1 MTTTNILTDFADEL
15 QQMLTSKPGGDV
27 EWYYARASTVLD
39 ALHAMPAEALL
50 ALLKSSHSRGT
61 GVLRGISSVSANFAV
76 EMRDTKWLELALR
89 GLQIEDLIDD
99 PRDMTATMQ
108 ALEDSAR
115 KLNTRLHHHWKP
127 SGLPNKLSLT
137 YRLDPV
143 AAMKAKAAP

>member
-1 MTTTNILTDFADEL
+1 MPTTNILTDFADAL

-39 ALHAMPAEALL
+39 ALHAMPVEELIS
-50 ALLKSSHSRGT
+50 LLKSSHSRGI
-61 GVLRGISSVSANFAV
+61 GVLRGISSTSANFAA
-76 EMRDTKWLELALR
+76 EMRDTKWLALALR

-99 PRDMTATMQ
+99 PRDMAGTMQ
-108 ALEDSAR
+108 ALGDSAT

-127 SGLPNKLSLT
+127 SDLPNKLSLT

-143 AAMKAKAAP
+143 AAMKAKATF